1 MLSGTQVSPYGFRLM
16 HSISRPRQRRG
27 HRRLIGLQVRHCSV
41 PALSTYFTWGL
52 KLHIVVGIQSAAAV
66 AQKEIFSSIRVSVTV
81 FSSHQFVLTRTSG
94 LFLFYSA

>member
-16 HSISRPRQRRG
+16 HLISRPRQPRG

-66 AQKEIFSSIRVSVTV
+66 AQKEIFSSIRVSV
-81 FSSHQFVLTRTSG
+81 FSSHQFVLTRTPG
-94 LFLFYSA
+94 FFIFYSA